1 MEEDDGVSL
10 SFSVLA
16 SGSTGNAVYVENGDK
31 RLLID
36 CGLSGKKMDIL
47 FATIDRSPKDLDGIL
62 VTHEH
67 SDHVKGLG
75 IFARK
80 HHLPIYAN
88 EATWSAMGSAIG
100 KIPVDQKFV
109 FKTGQVHSFGKLE
122 VESFGVSHDA
132 AEPMFF
138 VFRGEGKQLTL
149 LTDVGYVSD
158 RIKATIQGSDSF
170 IIESNHDIEMLM
182 AGRYPWN
189 IKRRI
194 LGDEGHISNED
205 AGEALVDVIDH
216 RTKRIFLAHLS
227 KDNNM
232 KELARMCVEQRL
244 QQEGLRI
251 GESLSVYDTDPDRPT
266 ELTAV

>member
-1 MEEDDGVSL
+1 MSL
-10 SFSVLA
+10 QFSVLA

-36 CGLSGKKMDIL
+36 CGLSGKKMDAL
-47 FATIDRSPKDLDGIL
+47 FKAIDRSPKDLNGIL

-80 HHLPIYAN
+80 HRLPIYAN
-88 EATWSAMGSAIG
+88 EATWGAMGHSIG
-100 KIPVDQKFV
+100 DIPVDQKFV
-109 FKTGQVHSFGKLE
+109 FKTGHVQNFGTLE

-138 VFRGEGKQLTL
+138 VFRDSGKQLAL
-149 LTDVGYVSD
+149 LTDLGYVSEQ
-158 RIKATIQGSDSF
+158 IKATIQGSDSF
-170 IIESNHDIEMLM
+170 IIEANHDIEMLM

-194 LGDEGHISNED
+194 LGDSGHISNED
-205 AGEALVDVIDH
+205 AGAALCEVIDN
-216 RTKRIFLAHLS
+216 RAKRVYLAHLS

-232 KELARMCVEQRL
+232 KELARMSVEQRL
-244 QQEGLRI
+244 QQEGIRI
-251 GESLSVYDTDPDRPT
+251 GETISVYDTDPDRPT
-266 ELTAV
+266 ALAAV

>member
-1 MEEDDGVSL
+1 MSFK
-10 SFSVLA
+10 FSVLA
-16 SGSTGNAVYVENGDK
+16 SGSTGNAVYIEDGNK
-31 RLLID
+31 RLLVD
-36 CGLSGKKMDIL
+36 CGLSGKRMDSL
-47 FATIDRSPKDLDGIL
+47 FSAIDRSPKELDGIL

-80 HHLPIYAN
+80 HRLPIYAN
-88 EATWSAMGSAIG
+88 EATWKAMAHSIG
-100 KIPVDQKFV
+100 EIPLDQKFV
-109 FKTGQVHSFGKLE
+109 FKTGQVQSFGQLE

-138 VFRGEGKQLTL
+138 VFRQAGKQLTL

-158 RIKATIQGSDSF
+158 RIKATIKGSDAF
-170 IIESNHDIEMLM
+170 IIEANHDIQMLM
-182 AGRYPWN
+182 AGHYPWN

-205 AGEALVDVIDH
+205 AGTALCEVIDQ
-216 RTKRIFLAHLS
+216 RARRIFLAHLS

-232 KELARMCVEQRL
+232 KELARMSVQQRL
-244 QQEGLRI
+244 EQEGILI
-251 GESLSVYDTDPDRPT
+251 GESLGLYDTDPERPT
-266 ELTAV
+266 SLTAV